1 MPRTFDDRYR
11 PVLSMNDPGEP
22 ANSGAIL
29 VAPLGRGTYVYTT
42 LSFFRQLP
50 AGNAGAARLFANLI
64 GTGSRDDGRA
74 TRAKAAT
81 GAPVARIISLAGVA
95 RPLVQALRAR
105 IPARCPACVVPLLS
119 SLAVLAVVACSGDD
133 RTVLTVYSPHG
144 KELLD
149 HYEGEFERAN
159 PTVDVQ
165 WVDMGSQEVLD

>member
-1 MPRTFDDRYR
+1 VQERSLYMPRTFDDRYR

-81 GAPVARIISLAGVA
+81 GAR
-95 RPLVQALRAR
+95 Q
-105 IPARCPACVVPLLS
+105 
-119 SLAVLAVVACSGDD
+119 
-133 RTVLTVYSPHG
+133 
-144 KELLD
+144 
-149 HYEGEFERAN
+149 
-159 PTVDVQ
+159 
-165 WVDMGSQEVLD
+165 